1 MDETENVAPAFEVEN
16 QGATMILENKFVVGV
31 RGDKVVILGL
41 GFGGRSNVTRFLTK
55 EEAMN
60 LAAWLA
66 ALSDPNSL
74 DPKGDFQTLLQK
86 VIHL

>member
-1 MDETENVAPAFEVEN
+1 
-16 QGATMILENKFVVGV
+16 MILENKFVVGV
-31 RGDKVVILGL
+31 RDERVVILGL
-41 GFGGRSNVTRFLTK
+41 DPAGLASPIKRLLTK